1 MQREEIIVKLEEILK
16 TKDEQAIKECV
27 VLIETLSEIAF
38 KHEPDAAQEAFE
50 DFFNYK
56 TLNYLSDEKLE
67 KVTLNKWQKDYLRN
81 LLEQN
86 KMDICVDG
94 FYNFNALVLAMNYE
108 YIAHKNTI
116 ESTGKPVSTAYSLAD
131 DALRMEGYIEHAF
144 DHYMEKD

>member
-16 TKDEQAIKECV
+16 TKEEQAIKECV

-67 KVTLNKWQKDYLRN
+67 KITLNKWPKEQILGWLQREGIVPCVGGVYN
-81 LLEQN
+81 LN
-86 KMDICVDG
+86 S
-94 FYNFNALVLAMNYE
+94 LVLAMNYE

-116 ESTGKPVSTAYSLAD
+116 ESTGKQAMMAYSLAN
-131 DALRMEGYIEHAF
+131 DALQMEGYIEHIY
-144 DHYMEKD
+144 DYYLENK